1 MLCETGPGF
10 FRHTL
15 FSIFNIIVRRTISK
29 QNIRFIVGQIH
40 ALLCFQPSSF
50 SYDVKEGETLLINF
64 TVTVPVGC
72 FDEDSLSHCK
82 ASIFILTPTYRSSAS
97 SCQNFSDQGEVSFD
111 EKNCGILIESSTW
124 WEENVLKVTG
134 KTDGLI
140 NVRDRDVFIRL
151 GTTKTAVD
159 FSGVWNNFTMPDIR
173 VCALF
178 ALLFFIQYN
187 IFYHGQ
193 GT

>member
-1 MLCETGPGF
+1 M
-10 FRHTL
+10 
-15 FSIFNIIVRRTISK
+15 IIY
-29 QNIRFIVGQIH
+29 NLHIH

-50 SYDVKEGETLLINF
+50 SYGVKEGETLLINF

-72 FDEDSLSHCK
+72 LSESLRGHCN
-82 ASIFILTPTYRSSAS
+82 ANIYILTPTYQSSAS
-97 SCQNFSDQGEVSFD
+97 SCQNFSDQGEVSFG
-111 EKNCGILIESSTW
+111 EKKCGILIESSTW
-124 WEENVLKVTG
+124 WEEKVLKVTG
-134 KTDGLI
+134 KADGLI

-151 GTTKTAVD
+151 GTRTTETAVD
-159 FSGVWNNFTMPDIR
+159 LSGVWNNFTMPDIR

-178 ALLFFIQYN
+178 ALSFFMQYN